1 MFVLEEVKII
11 FSFLKGR
18 EWKALSDYYTK
29 RLSEL
34 IKTGAD
40 PNTTND
46 RKKLIRTINAEHM
59 HL

>member
-1 MFVLEEVKII
+1 MLAI
-11 FSFLKGR
+11 LKGR

-40 PNTTND
+40 PNTALCNSNEDHLTNSTN
-46 RKKLIRTINAEHM
+46 KGTCKVWI
-59 HL
+59 